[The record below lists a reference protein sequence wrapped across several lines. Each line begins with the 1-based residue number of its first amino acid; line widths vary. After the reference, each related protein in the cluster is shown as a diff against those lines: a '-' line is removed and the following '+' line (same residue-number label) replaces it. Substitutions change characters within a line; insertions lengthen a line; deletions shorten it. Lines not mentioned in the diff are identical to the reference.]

1 MSLHDIA
8 SWSEYYL
15 TDDISAKDW
24 KRFVLDFRSKFVYFL
39 TLKMAQV
46 KEDIRYFKYKQINA
60 CHWKR
65 NTYQTLYI
73 WRVTFLMDYSLD
85 CKGVIL
91 QWRASLSYYHHNL
104 SINHEYCTRDKNT
117 FINQNVNTFFLKNI
131 FCAQTCGS
139 GLDNS
144 TGGNCVSLLPFWRK

>member
-39 TLKMAQV
+39 TLKIAHV

-60 CHWKR
+60 CLWKEILIKHYILGEYCDGLFFRLSR
-65 NTYQTLYI
+65 N
-73 WRVTFLMDYSLD
+73 
-85 CKGVIL
+85 IL
-91 QWRASLSYYHHNL
+91 QWRASLSYHHHNL
-104 SINHEYCTRDKNT
+104 PINHEYCTRDKNI